1 MIVVDILGLYK
12 DLYIG
17 QKMVP
22 GLSIKPMLNPKQQP
36 MKCAST
42 TIGVIIPPRIM
53 KTKIRFIE
61 VGRFFI
67 CLGISWI
74 AWMCMWSTGSIFLG
88 MTHLEN
94 KNIVS
99 SFLMETAFF

>member
-1 MIVVDILGLYK
+1 
-12 DLYIG
+12 
-17 QKMVP
+17 
-22 GLSIKPMLNPKQQP
+22 MLNPKQQP
-36 MKCAST
+36 MKCDST

-74 AWMCMWSTGSIFLG
+74 AWMYVVNRIY
-88 MTHLEN
+88 
-94 KNIVS
+94 
-99 SFLMETAFF
+99 FFRHDPFGK